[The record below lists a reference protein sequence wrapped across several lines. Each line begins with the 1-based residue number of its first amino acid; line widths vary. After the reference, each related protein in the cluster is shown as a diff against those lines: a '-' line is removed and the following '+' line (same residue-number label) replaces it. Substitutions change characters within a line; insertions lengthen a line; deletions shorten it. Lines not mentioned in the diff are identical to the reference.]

1 MSDLP
6 RPESD
11 TGRRVSASA
20 AGDKLLSV
28 EPASRSQWRPG
39 WLSMVTKGAGY
50 GWCWGRVPTRL

>member
-28 EPASRSQWRPG
+28 EPASRSQRRPG
-39 WLSMVTKGAGY
+39 WPSMVTKGAGY
-50 GWCWGRVPTRL
+50 GWC